1 MRVNWRDLNKLVG
14 NVGAREAMSEFTQCS
29 ISAQLSVHFQLW
41 CGKEC
46 RPLPPHKFLGPSSPN
61 PYAGGKGPRFR

>member
-1 MRVNWRDLNKLVG
+1 MRVNWRGLAELVG
-14 NVGAREAMSEFTQCS
+14 NVGASEGVSELSPCNTL
-29 ISAQLSVHFQLW
+29 ALLSVQFQLW

>member
-1 MRVNWRDLNKLVG
+1 MRVNWRGLAELVG
-14 NVGAREAMSEFTQCS
+14 NVSASEGVSELSPCNTL
-29 ISAQLSVHFQLW
+29 ALLSVQFQLW

-46 RPLPPHKFLGPSSPN
+46 KTLPPYKFLGPSLPN